1 MKRNTG
7 LIILGAALSLL
18 FTGCAKEQPAA
29 EQHAGHTAAVA
40 RQAYKDGTYKAQS
53 SADER
58 GAIGEITIAVQ
69 QGKITQVEF
78 KGIQKDGKIKDIEYG
93 KTNGKIEN
101 QEFYNKAQQAVKGTA
116 TYAPKLVEAQDLNKV
131 DAVAGA
137 TVSYKQFLEA
147 GKKALGQAQK

>member
-1 MKRNTG
+1 MKKNTG
-7 LIILGAALSLL
+7 LIILGAALTLL

-29 EQHAGHTAAVA
+29 DQHAGHTVA
-40 RQAYKDGTYKAQS
+40 PQAYKDGTYTARS

-58 GAIGEITIAVQ
+58 GAIGEITITVQ
-69 QGKITQVEF
+69 QGKITQAEF
-78 KGIQKDGKIKDIEYG
+78 KGIQKDGKIKDSEYG

-116 TYAPKLVEAQDLNKV
+116 TYAPKLVAVQDLNKV

-147 GKKALGQAQK
+147 GQKALAQAPK